1 MTGSAC
7 STASPTEPV
16 LGGETGAFADPE
28 DVPAGAWAAPFSVL
42 PASATVVVTAA
53 TGDWLAEAASE
64 PEPPGEAAALAGAAA
79 AWAAW
84 PEPPWFGLPETWVVL
99 CSVLLAAL
107 TVATAAATGAFAA
120 DDAADVTVDVTA
132 PTAWPAP
139 LGALVTAPTAW
150 PAPLGALVTVWV
162 AS

>member
-1 MTGSAC
+1 M
-7 STASPTEPV
+7 
-16 LGGETGAFADPE
+16 LGGETGAFADAE

-84 PEPPWFGLPETWVVL
+84 PEPPWFGLLETWVVL
-99 CSVLLAAL
+99 CSVLLAAV

-120 DDAADVTVDVTA
+120 DDAADVTVGRHGADRLA
-132 PTAWPAP
+132 PRA
-139 LGALVTAPTAW
+139 LGALVTARPPGPRHWARW
-150 PAPLGALVTVWV
+150 SPSGWRPEAPG
-162 AS
+162 